1 MAHKTRKTTE
11 LFIVLPNTLG
21 SLTGITNPLSKH
33 KINVEGYCA
42 YEWGKEAA
50 YRIITD
56 DNTRA
61 REVLT
66 KQGYTVQ
73 ENPTVIWETNN
84 KPGALKKATEA
95 LAVEKINVF
104 CSYCTTM
111 AGGKKAATA
120 FTTNDADRT
129 FNTLVKMG

>member
-1 MAHKTRKTTE
+1 MTHKTRKTTE
-11 LFIVLPNTLG
+11 LFIVLPNSLG
-21 SLTGITNPLSKH
+21 SLTGITTPLTKH

-56 DNTRA
+56 NNAKA
-61 REVLT
+61 REVLS
-66 KQGYTVQ
+66 KEGYKVE

-84 KPGALKKATEA
+84 KPGSLKKATEA
-95 LAVEKINVF
+95 LATENINVY

-120 FTTNDADRT
+120 FTTSDADRT
-129 FNTLVKMG
+129 FNTLVKMS

>member
-11 LFIVLPNTLG
+11 LFVIMPNSLG
-21 SLTGITNPLSKH
+21 SLTRVTYPLQKNGIN
-33 KINVEGYCA
+33 IEGYCA

-56 DNTRA
+56 DNKKAQT
-61 REVLT
+61 VLANEGFNIT
-66 KQGYTVQ
+66 

-84 KPGALKKATEA
+84 RPGALKKATEA
-95 LAVEKINVF
+95 LASENINIF

-120 FTTNDADRT
+120 FTTNDVDKT
-129 FNTLVKMG
+129 FNALIRLA